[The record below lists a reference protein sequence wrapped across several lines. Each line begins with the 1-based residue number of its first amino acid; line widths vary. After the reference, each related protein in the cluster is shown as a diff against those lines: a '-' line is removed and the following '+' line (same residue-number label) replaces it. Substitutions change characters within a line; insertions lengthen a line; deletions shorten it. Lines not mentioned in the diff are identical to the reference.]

1 MTDVVQSVLHTAFQA
16 HQAGDLEAAEQGYRQ
31 VLQRDERHPDALNL
45 LGVVRSQ
52 RKDHPAAIECLL
64 RAVAAKSGFV
74 DAWLNLAKAFSS
86 ARRLPE
92 AVGAC
97 DVVLRLE
104 PGHREAM
111 ATQAR
116 ALRKLK
122 DHRGALN
129 AARALLAVDPRSTE
143 MAHMEANCLVEL
155 GELDQ
160 AHACYVA
167 CLARQPDDPALA
179 NDHAMLLVQLKRED
193 EALPILERLATAVP
207 PYLPACSN
215 LGNLL
220 HGRGDAVRARALHEQ
235 VVTLDP
241 RLYAGWINFANV
253 LQKDGELARARQAL
267 ETARDLHPGRPEAWV
282 NLAGVLMAQDEE
294 VLALQTLRRAIELDP
309 GSADAWNNLG
319 AMELDCARPHRAQA
333 AYAEA
338 VQVAP
343 GQAAAQFGLAL
354 ACLMQGDFERGW
366 PLYEWRWLGASQ
378 SRPDQRPRFSCP
390 QWQGQTVSASA
401 SLVVYHEQGFG
412 DTVQFLRFVPGL
424 AERFAEVV
432 LIVQPGLW
440 ALARH
445 HLPARIVVL
454 NSDQGQQ
461 AVRERRF
468 DWHCPLG
475 SLPWAFGLRDPD
487 RIPGTAGYVRVPP
500 AWPVPAAFETLRQ
513 GARAVSRPVVGLCW
527 AGNPELAHDK
537 SRSLTLASLRDLIA
551 GHDLRWVSLQKQ
563 RSQAD
568 ADLLQVLGVLDLSAD
583 LGDFTDTAAVIAG
596 LDLVI
601 AVDTVIAHLAGA
613 LGRPC
618 WLLNRHQSEWRW
630 MLGRTDSVWYRSLRQ
645 FRQPRRKDW
654 ASVLGSVDLA
664 LAEAFARR
672 VSSPPALGGAS

>member
-1 MTDVVQSVLHTAFQA
+1 MTDVVQSTLHAAFQA
-16 HQAGDLEAAEQGYRQ
+16 HQSGDLDAAERGYRQ
-31 VLQRDERHPDALNL
+31 VLQQDERHPDALNL

-52 RKDHPAAIECLL
+52 RKDHPAAIDCLL
-64 RAVAAKSGFV
+64 RAVAAKPGFV

-86 ARRLPE
+86 ARRLRE

-104 PGHREAM
+104 AGHREAM

-129 AARALLAVDPRSTE
+129 AARALLSVDPRSTE
-143 MAHMEANCLVEL
+143 MARIEANCLVEL

-160 AHACYVA
+160 AHACYVE
-167 CLARQPDDPALA
+167 CLRRQPDDPALA
-179 NDHAMLLVQLKRED
+179 NDHAMLLVQLERED
-193 EALPILERLATAVP
+193 EALRILERLATANP

-220 HGRGDAVRARALHEQ
+220 HGRGDAARARALHEQ

-253 LQKDGELARARQAL
+253 LQKEGELARARQAL
-267 ETARDLHPGRPEAWV
+267 ETARDLHPNRPEAWV

-294 VLALQTLRRAIELDP
+294 VLALQTLRRAIELEP

-319 AMELDCARPHRAQA
+319 AMELDCARPQRAQA

-338 VQVAP
+338 VRVAP

-354 ACLMQGDFERGW
+354 ASLMQGDFERGW

-378 SRPDQRPRFSCP
+378 SRPDQRPRFACP
-390 QWQGQTVSASA
+390 QWQGEPVSGAT

-412 DTVQFLRFVPGL
+412 DTVQFLRFVPDL
-424 AERFAEVV
+424 AQRFGQVV
-432 LIVQPGLW
+432 LVVQPGLL
-440 ALARH
+440 ALARYN
-445 HLPARIVVL
+445 LPADIEVL
-454 NSDQGQQ
+454 SSDQGQQ
-461 AVRERRF
+461 VVRERRF
-468 DWHCPLG
+468 DRHCPMG
-475 SLPWAFGLRDPD
+475 SLPLAYGLRDPA
-487 RIPGTAGYVRVPP
+487 RIPGTAGYLRVSPSWRVPP
-500 AWPVPAAFETLRQ
+500 AFEALRQ
-513 GARAVSRPVVGLCW
+513 EAGTGSRPLVGLCW

-537 SRSLTLASLRDLIA
+537 SRSLTLASLSGLIA
-551 GHDLRWVSLQKQ
+551 GHDLSWVSLQKQ
-563 RSQAD
+563 RSGAD
-568 ADLLQVLGVLDLSAD
+568 AERLRELGVLDLSTA
-583 LGDFTDTAAVIAG
+583 LGDFTDTATVIAG

-601 AVDTVIAHLAGA
+601 SVDTVIAHLAGA

-618 WLLNRHQSEWRW
+618 WLMNRHQSEWRW
-630 MLGRTDSVWYRSLRQ
+630 MHGRTDSVWYRSLRQ

-654 ASVLGSVDLA
+654 ASALDRMDQA
-664 LAEAFARR
+664 LAETFDRR
-672 VSSPPALGGAS
+672 SALPVVTGGAS